1 MFPGWH
7 VWSAAQQV
15 PHDAA
20 SQRQVPIEQ
29 YCPDAQG
36 SPVTVPHVHV
46 PLDEQVSAV
55 VPHALHIWA
64 PVPHAPGSSVVTQ
77 APAAVQQPSGHEV
90 RLHTHVSFEQS

>member
-1 MFPGWH
+1 
-7 VWSAAQQV
+7 
-15 PHDAA
+15 
-20 SQRQVPIEQ
+20 
-29 YCPDAQG
+29 
-36 SPVTVPHVHV
+36 
-46 PLDEQVSAV
+46 